1 MFSMMLLQSVYVYN
15 IALGKAGMFEK
26 KLIGNM
32 VLWLAASG
40 SKVKSKLWGAYFL
53 AVLVDVCYFMLCNIF
68 FINTVFLSITA
79 FLVGLEIYRL
89 FFLGLRMREFFKSKI
104 SLLQML
110 DLRMERISSVMFF
123 THALLGIICI
133 LWFNL

>member
-1 MFSMMLLQSVYVYN
+1 M
-15 IALGKAGMFEK
+15 
-26 KLIGNM
+26 
-32 VLWLAASG
+32 
-40 SKVKSKLWGAYFL
+40 